1 MHEAKHPSRPQKR
14 RRLSAIRTPTFPIFY
29 HPLSLLSLCT
39 GPVITRSRNRPVRV
53 MSASTALA
61 SASKLGDLLAQLPL
75 NPPNQWPQIELTAQ
89 SLANSLRSKDG
100 SLPPLCFL
108 LACSMPTRAP

>member
-1 MHEAKHPSRPQKR
+1 
-14 RRLSAIRTPTFPIFY
+14 
-29 HPLSLLSLCT
+29 
-39 GPVITRSRNRPVRV
+39 

-75 NPPNQWPQIELTAQ
+75 NPPDQWPQIELTAQ
-89 SLANSLRSKDG
+89 HLANDLRSKDG
-100 SLPPLCFL
+100 SLPLCFL